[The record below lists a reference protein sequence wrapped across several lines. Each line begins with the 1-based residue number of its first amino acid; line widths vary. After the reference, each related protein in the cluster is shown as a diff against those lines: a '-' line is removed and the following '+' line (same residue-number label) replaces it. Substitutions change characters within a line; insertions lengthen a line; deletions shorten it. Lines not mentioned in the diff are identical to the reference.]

1 MLMIMDEAQTGLGK
15 TGKLFGFQHET
26 GVNPEI
32 IGISK
37 HFGGGLP
44 ISAVCTTTKV
54 ARDAVKNG
62 YFATRSHATDPLLCA
77 AGTESLNIVEEEGM
91 AGKAAFIEKRIKSAF
106 RKMAKEFELIGDIRG
121 RGVLL
126 GIEFVSDREKKTSAN
141 DATRKIFD
149 YCLNK
154 GLIFQI
160 RGTRGLQNVV
170 RLVPPMT
177 TTKRELDRALSI
189 LYDSIKSAS
198 RLKRRGRVN

>member
-1 MLMIMDEAQTGLGK
+1 MAIPRAA
-15 TGKLFGFQHET
+15 
-26 GVNPEI
+26 
-32 IGISK
+32 ISS
-37 HFGGGLP
+37 
-44 ISAVCTTTKV
+44 SACTTAKV

-91 AGKAAFIEKRIKSAF
+91 AGKAALIERRIKSAF
-106 RKMAKEFELIGDIRG
+106 QKMAKEFELIGDIRG

-149 YCLNK
+149 YCFSK

-160 RGTRGLQNVV
+160 RGTRGLQNVI

-189 LYDSIKSAS
+189 LYDSIKNAS
-198 RLKRRGRVN
+198 RLKRRS